1 MTEIARTDAE
11 DLLPAKIIGNSPAL
25 RDIRA
30 LIKRIAVYDAT
41 VSIYGETGTGKEL
54 VARAL
59 HYCSG
64 RASGPFVPVNC
75 GAFPEQLIESE
86 LFGHKRGAFTDARDD
101 RSGLIEQANGGTL
114 FLDEVEA
121 LSPHAQVVLLRF
133 LQDHQYRRVGG
144 GKLRTANVRLVV
156 ASNIR
161 LEQLDSQE
169 SPFRADLYYRLN
181 VLPIDLPPLRDRGDD
196 SVLLATHFLAKYRA
210 LHSLPGKFLTP
221 AALHWI
227 AQHDWPGNVREL
239 ENAVNRG
246 ILLAPDNAIEAN
258 HLDPR
263 IQPGNDEISA
273 GVADL
278 PFKAAKAQV
287 IEDFEKRYLLALL
300 AACQGNI
307 THAAQRAE
315 TERRTLGRL
324 LQKHGIERG
333 SWAVSRN

>member
-1 MTEIARTDAE
+1 MTDTARIDAE
-11 DLLPAKIIGNSPAL
+11 DLLPAKIIGNSLAL

-30 LIKRIAVYDAT
+30 LIQRIAVYDAT

-59 HYCSG
+59 HYCSPQ
-64 RASGPFVPVNC
+64 ASGPFVPVNC

-114 FLDEVEA
+114 FLDEVDA

-133 LQDHQYRRVGG
+133 LQDRQYRRVGG
-144 GKLRTANVRLVV
+144 ARLRTADVRLVV

-161 LEQLDSQE
+161 LEELESED

-181 VLPIDLPPLRDRGDD
+181 VLPVDLPPLRDRGDD
-196 SVLLATHFLAKYRA
+196 IVILATHFLAKYRA
-210 LHSLPGKFLTP
+210 HHNLPGKFLRP
-221 AALHWI
+221 SAFHWI
-227 AQHDWPGNVREL
+227 TQHDWPGNVREL
-239 ENAVNRG
+239 ENAINRG
-246 ILLAPDNAIEAN
+246 ILLAPHNAIEAH

-263 IQPGNDEISA
+263 VQTAVDAVPT

-278 PFKAAKAQV
+278 PFKTAKARV
-287 IEDFEKRYLLALL
+287 VDDFEKRYLLALL
-300 AACQGNI
+300 ADCEGNI
-307 THAAQRAE
+307 TRAAQRAE

-333 SWAVSRN
+333 AWTAG